1 MDVAAADRP
10 AGRVPRGP
18 RFYPFPRSGGIAAP
32 AAQYAPY
39 GAPPPWTAA
48 ASPLHVGAMIAPPPQ
63 PPPPL
68 PPTWTPQ
75 AAHAEVGNG
84 VGVHTPGMK
93 GQAKVRARAPRP
105 RAPGLTATGKQ
116 RGGSDLV
123 LPAREEAA
131 SRAEERERRVRRHM
145 QDRRFGAYAADVRT
159 LEARLNR
166 AFDLAVRTTN
176 PPLWPSVALRSASG
190 VDANPGAS
198 LEDRA
203 HICVVQS
210 DVEIS
215 SLVVA

>member
-1 MDVAAADRP
+1 
-10 AGRVPRGP
+10 
-18 RFYPFPRSGGIAAP
+18 
-32 AAQYAPY
+32 
-39 GAPPPWTAA
+39 
-48 ASPLHVGAMIAPPPQ
+48 
-63 PPPPL
+63 
-68 PPTWTPQ
+68 
-75 AAHAEVGNG
+75 
-84 VGVHTPGMK
+84 
-93 GQAKVRARAPRP
+93 
-105 RAPGLTATGKQ
+105 
-116 RGGSDLV
+116 
-123 LPAREEAA
+123 
-131 SRAEERERRVRRHM
+131 M

-176 PPLWPSVALRSASG
+176 PPLAVRWPWLLASG